1 MNNMEKTVNSL
12 DRGCYSKAWGSI
24 FTERARESDTD
35 VASAAGRRPRIVII
49 DDSRASLTLYERGL
63 AALDVMWSG
72 FESPRLGFDHLQ
84 ENGADLVFLGN
95 LMRETDG
102 LTLLRKMRLL
112 NHHADTAVVV
122 MSTKDYDQDRTMA
135 KKLGALDY
143 LIKPVRSQAIREL
156 VEKYTGAPLR
166 AS

>member
-1 MNNMEKTVNSL
+1 
-12 DRGCYSKAWGSI
+12 
-24 FTERARESDTD
+24 
-35 VASAAGRRPRIVII
+35 
-49 DDSRASLTLYERGL
+49 
-63 AALDVMWSG
+63 
-72 FESPRLGFDHLQ
+72 
-84 ENGADLVFLGN
+84 
-95 LMRETDG
+95 MRETDG